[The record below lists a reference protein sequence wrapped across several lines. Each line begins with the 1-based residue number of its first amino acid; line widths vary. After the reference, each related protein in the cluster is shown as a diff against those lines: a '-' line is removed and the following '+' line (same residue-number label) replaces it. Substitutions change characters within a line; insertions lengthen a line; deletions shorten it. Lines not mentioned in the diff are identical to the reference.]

1 MNCLWTL
8 YKKNKERKQKSKESA
23 DSRYIY
29 QNELDKACFQHDITY
44 GDFKHLTSRI
54 ASDKILHDKSFN
66 IAKNPKCGGYQRRSS
81 LNCL

>member
-8 YKKNKERKQKSKESA
+8 YKKNKERKQKSKETA

-44 GDFKHLTSRI
+44 RDFKHLTSRI
-54 ASDKILHDKSFN
+54 ASDKI
-66 IAKNPKCGGYQRRSS
+66 I
-81 LNCL
+81 